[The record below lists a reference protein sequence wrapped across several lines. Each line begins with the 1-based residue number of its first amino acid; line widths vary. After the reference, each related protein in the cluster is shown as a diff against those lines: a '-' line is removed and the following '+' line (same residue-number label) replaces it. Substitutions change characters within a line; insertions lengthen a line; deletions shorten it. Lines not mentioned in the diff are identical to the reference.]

1 MSLRADFYKQENQ
14 ATSNHCELK
23 MFFNKRMQFSWPTI
37 SHVECE
43 EKKK

>member
-1 MSLRADFYKQENQ
+1 MSLRADFHKQENQ

-23 MFFNKRMQFSWPTI
+23 IFFKKRMQFSWSTI

-43 EKKK
+43 QKKK